1 MKNLLL
7 YFFVFLTSFFV
18 KSQVNYYTF
27 SQSSSTYTPIVGGIN
42 YNNFTSWSNTN
53 FLDDNNSAA
62 LESIG
67 FNFVY
72 NGTTYTQFAV
82 NTNGFITLGALPTN
96 SYNPLSTGVSNNV
109 ISAMGA
115 DLIGR
120 GSLLANRTPNSTV
133 ITITGGDINQI
144 LVGDKV
150 SGTGVPAGAT
160 VVSKTINTVTIS
172 SPTNNTTGTGFHFR
186 FSRSTFGIRFQTIG
200 TAPNRSLVV
209 QWTGWQRFTTSGGF
223 GELYN
228 FQIILNETTNTI
240 NVIYNIQGPN
250 SATATTFQVGLRG
263 NANTD
268 FNNRTSTTSWS
279 STSTGTLNSSSVT
292 LSNTVKPTSGLTF
305 IWTPP
310 AVPSNDA
317 CANATQLPLQCPGST
332 TGTVGTTIGSITTDG
347 LPNPSCDA
355 TGTIRDVWYYFNTG
369 NNTEVNIYATLGTAT
384 WVGVEIYTSCGTLAT
399 GLNTVCDFNIL
410 NPNPTNITGLLMN
423 TTYRLRIF
431 TNVSYD
437 KPGTFTIYLNTVN
450 NTSVLSSSIGT
461 DNQTLCKNTP
471 ITDITYNTKGATS
484 SVFSG
489 LPTGVSGNWNNN
501 VITITGIPTVSG
513 TFNYVATLTGGCG
526 LVTSNGT
533 ITVNPTVVTIS
544 TITGNSTII
553 AGTTE
558 NYSIPS
564 DPNATSYQW
573 DYRISS
579 TSSWIT
585 NVSNTSSVSVSWS
598 TTTTDGE
605 VKVTVSNSCNTVN
618 KNLLI
623 TVGGYL
629 PVDLLYFN
637 GDGYKTYNKLNW
649 STASEQN
656 SDYFSIDKSFDGVNW
671 NSIGS
676 VKGSGNS
683 NQVIDY
689 SYIDND
695 LRNGIVYYT
704 LKQFDFDGQFK
715 TYGPISINNII
726 KESNVVKI
734 TNLLGQEVDENTKG
748 MIILIYEDGSIKK
761 VVR

>member
-1 MKNLLL
+1 
-7 YFFVFLTSFFV
+7 V
-18 KSQVNYYTF
+18 
-27 SQSSSTYTPIVGGIN
+27 
-42 YNNFTSWSNTN
+42 
-53 FLDDNNSAA
+53 
-62 LESIG
+62 
-67 FNFVY
+67 
-72 NGTTYTQFAV
+72 
-82 NTNGFITLGALPTN
+82 
-96 SYNPLSTGVSNNV
+96 
-109 ISAMGA
+109 
-115 DLIGR
+115 
-120 GSLLANRTPNSTV
+120 
-133 ITITGGDINQI
+133 
-144 LVGDKV
+144 
-150 SGTGVPAGAT
+150 
-160 VVSKTINTVTIS
+160 
-172 SPTNNTTGTGFHFR
+172 
-186 FSRSTFGIRFQTIG
+186 
-200 TAPNRSLVV
+200 
-209 QWTGWQRFTTSGGF
+209 
-223 GELYN
+223 
-228 FQIILNETTNTI
+228 
-240 NVIYNIQGPN
+240 
-250 SATATTFQVGLRG
+250 
-263 NANTD
+263 
-268 FNNRTSTTSWS
+268 
-279 STSTGTLNSSSVT
+279 
-292 LSNTVKPTSGLTF
+292 
-305 IWTPP
+305 
-310 AVPSNDA
+310 
-317 CANATQLPLQCPGST
+317 NATQLPLQCPGST

-369 NNTEVNIYATLGTAT
+369 NNTEVNLYATLGTAT

-450 NTSVLSSSIGT
+450 NTSVLSSVIGT

-585 NVSNTSSVSVSWS
+585 NVSNTSSVSVSWP

-656 SDYFSIDKSFDGVNW
+656 SDYFMIERSVDGNNWKSVVTKPGV
-671 NSIGS
+671 
-676 VKGSGNS
+676 GNS
-683 NQVIDY
+683 NTITNY
-689 SYIDND
+689 SHND
-695 LRNGIVYYT
+695 SYHNIGIVYYR
-704 LKQFDFDGQFK
+704 LYQFDFDGNYK
-715 TYGPISINNII
+715 VYGPISVNRLEVNKTI
-726 KESNVVKI
+726 VKI
-734 TNLLGQEVDENTKG
+734 TNLLGQEVDQSTKG
-748 MIILIYEDGSIKK
+748 VIILLYEDGSTEKIF
-761 VVR
+761 R